1 VAADNRAAAGTR
13 TAGAPAPTAAKRTF
27 CTAPLDFESKFLY
40 KTYVS
45 PRLLT
50 VSARCQDGGVKST
63 LLSRR
68 DLDFLLYEWL
78 RIDELTKRERFAEH
92 SRETFDGVLDLCEQ
106 LATRY
111 FAPHNKKSDTNEPTF
126 DGEKVSLIPEVKE
139 AWDAF
144 AHADLM
150 GMAMDERLG
159 GTQLPTAVAEAGFAW
174 FSAANVSTTGYL
186 MLTMANANLLA
197 TFGTAEQVDAF
208 VKPMLAGRFSGTMA
222 LSETQ
227 AGSSLADISTRAEP
241 QDDGTYRLFGS
252 KMWISGAEHEL
263 TDNIVNL
270 VLAKIPGGPPGTK
283 GISLFIVP
291 KFLVAADGSIGERND
306 VVLAGLNH
314 KMGQRGITNTVLN
327 LGEGKFTPGGEPGA
341 VGYLVGEP
349 HRGLPYMF
357 TMMNEARLG
366 VGMGAVSIG
375 YTGYLKSL
383 DYARERPQGRPVLAK
398 DPSRPQV
405 PIIEHPDVKR
415 MLLAQ
420 KAYVEG
426 GMALL
431 LYCAKLVDLAHS
443 AETDEERDATGV
455 LLDILTPVGKSWPS
469 QWCLEAN
476 NLAIQVHGGYGYTRE
491 YDVEQHYRDNRL
503 NPIHE
508 GTHGIQSLDL
518 LGRKVTQRGG
528 ASLAALGAAVA
539 STVAA
544 ARAVGGEASGLA
556 AQLEATWQRL
566 ADVTAAMFGAGDI
579 EAALA
584 NSVVY
589 LEAFGHIVVAWLWLE
604 QLLAANGRT
613 GDFYDGKRQAA
624 RYFFRYELPKT
635 APQLDLLESLD
646 RTTLEMRD
654 GWF

>member
-1 VAADNRAAAGTR
+1 MLV
-13 TAGAPAPTAAKRTF
+13 
-27 CTAPLDFESKFLY
+27 
-40 KTYVS
+40 
-45 PRLLT
+45 
-50 VSARCQDGGVKST
+50 
-63 LLSRR
+63 SRR
-68 DLDFLLYEWL
+68 DLDFLLYDWL
-78 RIDELTKRERFAEH
+78 RIDELTKRRHFAEH
-92 SRETFDGVLDLCEQ
+92 SRETFDAVLDLCEQ

-111 FAPHNKKSDTNEPTF
+111 FANHNKKSDAHEPTF
-126 DGEKVSLIPEVKE
+126 DGQRVTVIPEVKE
-139 AWDAF
+139 ALDAV
-144 AHADLM
+144 AKADLI
-150 GMAMDERLG
+150 AMTMDAARG
-159 GTQLPTAVAEAGFAW
+159 GAQLPAAVAQAAFAW
-174 FSAANVSTTGYL
+174 FAAANVSTSGYL
-186 MLTMANANLLA
+186 MLSMANANLLS
-197 TFGTAEQVDAF
+197 TFGTAEQIDTF

-227 AGSSLADISTRAEP
+227 AGSSLADITTRAEVQP
-241 QDDGTYRLFGS
+241 DGSYRLFGS
-252 KMWISGAEHEL
+252 KMWISGAEHDM

-291 KFLVAADGSIGERND
+291 KYLVDDDGTIGERND
-306 VVLAGLNH
+306 IALAGLNH

-327 LGEGKFTPGGEPGA
+327 FGDGTFTPGGQPGA

-349 HRGLPYMF
+349 HQGITYMF

-366 VGMGAVSIG
+366 VGMGAVALG

-383 DYARERPQGRPVLAK
+383 EYARQRPQGRPIMSK
-398 DPSRPQV
+398 DPATPQI
-405 PIIEHPDVKR
+405 PIIEHADVKR

-420 KAYVEG
+420 KTYVEG

-431 LYCAKLVDLAHS
+431 LYCAKLVDLQHS
-443 AETDEERDATGV
+443 SESDAESDDERDTATM
-455 LLDILTPVGKSWPS
+455 LLDILTPVAKSWPS

-476 NLAIQVHGGYGYTRE
+476 SLAIQVHGGYGYSRE

-503 NPIHE
+503 NPMHE
-508 GTHGIQSLDL
+508 GTQGIQSLDL
-518 LGRKVTQRGG
+518 LGRKVPYRNG
-528 ASLAALGAAVA
+528 ANLAALGEVLAQ
-539 STVAA
+539 TVATA
-544 ARAVGGEASGLA
+544 TGMGGECASMAG
-556 AQLEATWQRL
+556 QLDSSWQRL
-566 ADVTAAMFGAGDI
+566 VAVTAGMFGSSDI

-589 LEAFGHIVVAWLWLE
+589 LEAFGHIVVAWMWLE
-604 QLLAANGRT
+604 QAVAAHGGT

-654 GWF
+654 SWF